1 MFLLV
6 LARVRA
12 ILLIIMTMKKV
23 FEFVRFACIAALI
36 VIPFRLFIAQP
47 FLVSGNSMFPT
58 FKNNDY
64 LIVDELSY
72 RFRAPARGEV
82 IVFRS
87 PIESGKYLIKRI
99 VGLPGESVSFHFSTG
114 ATLLQVLPTERT
126 LGTDEYFVEGDNRAE
141 SFDSRYW
148 GALPKKNITGRAFA
162 RLWPLQTF
170 GFFPGATSSSP
181 TP

>member
-1 MFLLV
+1 MAKKLWELL
-6 LARVRA
+6 R
-12 ILLIIMTMKKV
+12 
-23 FEFVRFACIAALI
+23 FVAIAAAV

-47 FLVSGNSMFPT
+47 FLVSGDSMFPT

-72 RFRAPARGEV
+72 RFKEPARGDV

-87 PIESGKYLIKRI
+87 PVEPSKYLIKRI
-99 VGLPGESVSFHFSTG
+99 VGLPGETMNFALPEGLLGNKPFSSSV
-114 ATLLQVLPTERT
+114 TLTEH
-126 LGTDEYFVEGDNRAE
+126 EYFVEGDNRPA

-148 GALPKKNITGRAFA
+148 GPLARERITGRALV
-162 RLWPLQTF
+162 RLWPPFAL
-170 GFFPGATSSSP
+170 GFFPGATTTMN